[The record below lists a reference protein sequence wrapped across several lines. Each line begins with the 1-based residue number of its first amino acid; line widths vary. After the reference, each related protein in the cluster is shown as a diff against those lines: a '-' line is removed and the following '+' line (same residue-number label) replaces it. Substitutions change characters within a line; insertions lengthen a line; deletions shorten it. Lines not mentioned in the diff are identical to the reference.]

1 MRQVW
6 TLIVASAAL
15 VAGAAEARAATVDA
29 PRTGA
34 VTGVSVLPSAAS
46 GRADVVVTVDSTVA
60 VQDFVLDYAPYRIVL
75 DLTGAKLSVASH
87 FYDKVSRGGIVNVR
101 YAQYK
106 PNVVRLVLELDA
118 PHKYQ
123 MTRDAQGVHLS
134 IEATGSA
141 QFAAWHAGD
150 GPMVVAAATPVAA
163 LPQVAAAA
171 MPQAVIAPEPVA
183 TPAPKTKHLPRIMPA
198 DAAAV
203 AYESGTTPPIVT
215 TVGGS
220 VASPSRHDVFTT
232 AWSGAT
238 PQHAQQSSQPRITV
252 TYQDSDI
259 REVLAAFASFS
270 GRTIVVGREVQGTV
284 TAEIRDQPWDV
295 ALQSILSAQQ
305 LAASEDQY
313 GIITVD
319 SYKNIQAKQASE
331 PLVTQMVSINYA
343 RASQLIPTVRSLL
356 AQDCGGAAATG
367 VCHARGTVV
376 ADSGTNSLL
385 ITEAQSHMAD
395 VVNYVRD
402 LDIKTPQV
410 SIRAK
415 IIFINRT
422 ATTAL
427 GIAYD
432 FASPNT
438 FSNILVQHT
447 DPTTGQPYQPTTTPN
462 IITLGGDGVSAIANA
477 SRPEQ
482 TGSAL
487 NLIYSVALGKFSLT
501 SFIDAL
507 QSTQLSDVQ
516 AEPSIVTLDNR
527 PAKIQVGE
535 EVPIRV
541 LDASAQG
548 AAAVSTVQFKET
560 GIILQVTPHIT
571 SNGQVLMTLHA
582 EQSQI
587 QQTGGDLGYYFL
599 KRYSDNQL
607 LVSDGE
613 TAVIGGLTQTQVTKQ
628 KQGIPVL
635 DELPL
640 IGGLFSATSNIE
652 EKQDL
657 LILVTPHILADTDL
671 PPRVP
676 NAGR

>member
-1 MRQVW
+1 M
-6 TLIVASAAL
+6 S
-15 VAGAAEARAATVDA
+15 
-29 PRTGA
+29 
-34 VTGVSVLPSAAS
+34 VT
-46 GRADVVVTVDSTVA
+46 
-60 VQDFVLDYAPYRIVL
+60 F
-75 DLTGAKLSVASH
+75 
-87 FYDKVSRGGIVNVR
+87 
-101 YAQYK
+101 
-106 PNVVRLVLELDA
+106 
-118 PHKYQ
+118 
-123 MTRDAQGVHLS
+123 
-134 IEATGSA
+134 
-141 QFAAWHAGD
+141 
-150 GPMVVAAATPVAA
+150 
-163 LPQVAAAA
+163 
-171 MPQAVIAPEPVA
+171 
-183 TPAPKTKHLPRIMPA
+183 
-198 DAAAV
+198 
-203 AYESGTTPPIVT
+203 
-215 TVGGS
+215 
-220 VASPSRHDVFTT
+220 
-232 AWSGAT
+232 
-238 PQHAQQSSQPRITV
+238 
-252 TYQDSDI
+252 QDSDI
-259 REVLAAFASFS
+259 REVLAAFAAFS

-319 SYKNIQAKQASE
+319 SYKNIQSKQASE

-356 AQDCGGAAATG
+356 ASDCSSNNGQAGQ
-367 VCHARGTVV
+367 CHARGTVV

-385 ITEAQSHMAD
+385 ITEAQSHMSD

-402 LDIKTPQV
+402 LDVRTPQV

-422 ATTAL
+422 ATTNL

-447 DPTTGQPYQPTTTPN
+447 DPSTGQPYDATATPN

-482 TGSAL
+482 SGSAL

-548 AAAVSTVQFKET
+548 AAAIATVQFKET

-587 QQTGGDLGYYFL
+587 QNVGGDLGYYFL

-613 TAVIGGLTQTQVTKQ
+613 TAVIGGLTQTSVTKS
-628 KQGIPVL
+628 KQGIPIL
-635 DELPL
+635 DDLPL

-671 PPRVP
+671 PPRAAAP
-676 NAGR
+676 TAR

>member
-15 VAGAAEARAATVDA
+15 VGGAAEMRAATVDA
-29 PRTGA
+29 PRADVPPLGAPRVGA
-34 VTGVSVLPSAAS
+34 VTGVSVLPSMQP
-46 GRADVVVTVDSTVA
+46 GRVDVTVAVDSTVD
-60 VQDFVLDYAPYRIVL
+60 VQDFVLDFAPYRIVV
-75 DLTGAKLSVASH
+75 DLTGAKLSIASR
-87 FYDKVSRGGIVNVR
+87 FYDKVSRGGITNVR

-106 PNVVRLVLELDA
+106 PNVVRVVLELDA
-118 PHKYQ
+118 PHKYV
-123 MTRDAQGVHLS
+123 MTRDANGVKLS
-134 IEATGSA
+134 LEATGGI
-141 QFAAWHAGD
+141 QFAGWHAGD
-150 GPMVVAAATPVAA
+150 APMEVATVPAAIPAPKHEARIVTAAAATP
-163 LPQVAAAA
+163 
-171 MPQAVIAPEPVA
+171 
-183 TPAPKTKHLPRIMPA
+183 
-198 DAAAV
+198 
-203 AYESGTTPPIVT
+203 AYESGVTPPIVT

-220 VASPSRHDVFTT
+220 VSATSRRDDVFRLGYT
-232 AWSGAT
+232 GL
-238 PQHAQQSSQPRITV
+238 QHAQQSSQPRMSV
-252 TYQDSDI
+252 TFQDSDI
-259 REVLAAFASFS
+259 REVLAAFAAFS

-319 SYKNIQAKQASE
+319 SYKNIQSKQASE
-331 PLVTQMVSINYA
+331 PLVTQLVNINYA
-343 RASQLIPTVRSLL
+343 RASGLLATVRSLL
-356 AQDCGGAAATG
+356 ASDCSGTSGQTG
-367 VCHARGTVV
+367 TCHARGTVV

-402 LDIKTPQV
+402 LDVRTPQV

-422 ATTAL
+422 ATTNL

-447 DPTTGQPYQPTTTPN
+447 DPTTGQPYDPTATPN

-482 TGSAL
+482 SGSAL

-548 AAAVSTVQFKET
+548 AAAIATVQFKET

-587 QQTGGDLGYYFL
+587 QNVGGDLGYYFL

-607 LVSDGE
+607 LVNDGE
-613 TAVIGGLTQTQVTKQ
+613 TAVIGGLTQTSVTKS
-628 KQGIPVL
+628 KQGIPIL
-635 DELPL
+635 DDLPL

-671 PPRVP
+671 PPRTTP
-676 NAGR
+676 AAAR

>member
-6 TLIVASAAL
+6 TLVAATA
-15 VAGAAEARAATVDA
+15 VAIAGAAEARAAVVDA
-29 PRTGA
+29 PRAGA
-34 VTGVSVLPSAAS
+34 VTGVSVLPSATT
-46 GRADVVVTVDSTVA
+46 GRADVVIAVDSTVA
-60 VQDFVLDYAPYRIVL
+60 VQDFVLEMVPYRIVL
-75 DLTGAKLSVASH
+75 DLTGARLGVAAR
-87 FYDKVSRGGIVNVR
+87 FYDKVTRGGVTNIR

-106 PNVVRLVLELDA
+106 PNVVRLVIELDG
-118 PHKYQ
+118 PHKYE
-123 MTRDAQGVHLS
+123 MTRDAQGVHIT
-134 IEATGSA
+134 IENPSHT
-141 QFAAWHAGD
+141 QFAAWSSVSPVTATSVATAQAT
-150 GPMVVAAATPVAA
+150 PMATSTATSTATPVA
-163 LPQVAAAA
+163 QTAATASD
-171 MPQAVIAPEPVA
+171 A
-183 TPAPKTKHLPRIMPA
+183 TMHRG
-198 DAAAV
+198 AAV
-203 AYESGTTPPIVT
+203 AYESGATPAIVT
-215 TVGGS
+215 TATGAVVTPARRTSLPSSNGGPHS
-220 VASPSRHDVFTT
+220 VL
-232 AWSGAT
+232 
-238 PQHAQQSSQPRITV
+238 QHATQSGQPRITV
-252 TYQDSDI
+252 TYQDTDI
-259 REVLAAFASFS
+259 RDVLAAFAAFS

-295 ALQSILSAQQ
+295 ALQSILGAQQ

-331 PLVTQMVSINYA
+331 PLVTQVVSINYA
-343 RASQLIPTVRSLL
+343 RAGSLVPTILSLL
-356 AQDCGGAAATG
+356 ARDCGSLPAGQAPSVTQ
-367 VCHARGTVV
+367 CRQRGNVV

-395 VVNYVRD
+395 VINYIRD

-415 IIFINRT
+415 IIFIDRT

-427 GIAYD
+427 GLAYD

-447 DPTTGQPYQPTTTPN
+447 DPSTGQPYDPTATPN
-462 IITLGGDGVSAIANA
+462 VITLGGDGLSAIANA

-482 TGSAL
+482 TNSAL
-487 NLIYSVALGKFSLT
+487 SLIYSVAIGKFSLT
-501 SFIDAL
+501 SFLDAL

-516 AEPSIVTLDNR
+516 AEPSVVTLDNR

-548 AAAVSTVQFKET
+548 VAAVSTVTFKET

-571 SNGQVLMTLHA
+571 SSGQVLMTLHA

-587 QQTGGDLGYYFL
+587 QNVGGDLGYYFL

-607 LVSDGE
+607 LVNDGE
-613 TAVIGGLTQTQVTKQ
+613 TAVIGGLTQTNVTKS
-628 KQGIPVL
+628 KTGIPIL
-635 DELPL
+635 DNLPL
-640 IGGLFSATSNIE
+640 IGGLFSQTNNSE

-657 LILVTPHILADTDL
+657 LILVTPHILADNE
-671 PPRVP
+671 PVRAAPK
-676 NAGR
+676 

>member
-6 TLIVASAAL
+6 TLIVASA
-15 VAGAAEARAATVDA
+15 VAVGCAAEARAATVDA
-29 PRTGA
+29 PRAGA
-34 VTGVSVLPSAAS
+34 VTGVSVLPSAAT
-46 GRADVVVTVDSTVA
+46 GRADVVVAVDSTVD
-60 VQDFVLDYAPYRIVL
+60 VQDFVLDFAPYRIVL
-75 DLTGAKLSVASH
+75 DLTGARLGVAAR
-87 FYDKVSRGGIVNVR
+87 FYDKVARGGITNVR

-106 PNVVRLVLELDA
+106 PNVVRVVLELDG
-118 PHKYQ
+118 PHKYV
-123 MTRDAQGVHLS
+123 MTRDAHGVHLS
-134 IEATGSA
+134 IESKGNT
-141 QFAAWHAGD
+141 QFVAWHSGD
-150 GPMVVAAATPVAA
+150 EPSVVAAAASSTIRLTSSSRRAPV
-163 LPQVAAAA
+163 QS
-171 MPQAVIAPEPVA
+171 E
-183 TPAPKTKHLPRIMPA
+183 
-198 DAAAV
+198 AV
-203 AYESGTTPPIVT
+203 AYENGATPEIVT
-215 TVGGS
+215 TVAGS
-220 VASPSRHDVFTT
+220 VASPGRRTMLT
-232 AWSGAT
+232 ATDGGAHSSVLQRQNQT
-238 PQHAQQSSQPRITV
+238 QSSQPRITV

-331 PLVTQMVSINYA
+331 PLVTQMISVNYA
-343 RASQLIPTVRSLL
+343 RASSLVKTVQSLL
-356 AQDCGGAAATG
+356 AQDCGGAQQGTAGA
-367 VCHARGTVV
+367 CHQRGNVV
-376 ADSGTNSLL
+376 ADSGTNALL

-422 ATTAL
+422 ATTSL

-447 DPTTGQPYQPTTTPN
+447 NPATGQPYDATQTPN
-462 IITLGGDGVSAIANA
+462 IITIGGDGLSAISNA

-482 TGSAL
+482 GGSAL
-487 NLIYSVALGKFSLT
+487 NLIYSVAIGKFSLT

-587 QQTGGDLGYYFL
+587 QQTGGDLGYFFL

-613 TAVIGGLTQTQVTKQ
+613 TAVIGGLTQTSVTKS
-628 KQGIPVL
+628 KQGIPIL
-635 DELPL
+635 DNLPL

-657 LILVTPHILADTDL
+657 LILVTPHILADSDL
-671 PPRVP
+671 PQRP